1 MTPGRR
7 VLCAAAL
14 GAAVMV
20 GGCVSEQVG
29 GEPLDQ
35 VTLTVVRSEDR
46 VLLTWEAK
54 AGQKYTVLY
63 SATRRPNDPWQPLP
77 QALNLSGAG
86 QPITVEDRIP
96 AGRTR
101 YYRLHRGDFPPAPP
115 AGTRAR

>member
-1 MTPGRR
+1 MMLFRR
-7 VLCAAAL
+7 VLWAGSLLCAALA
-14 GAAVMV
+14 
-20 GGCVSEQVG
+20 GGCVSEQL

-46 VLLTWEAK
+46 VLLTWEAR

-115 AGTRAR
+115 AGTRAP